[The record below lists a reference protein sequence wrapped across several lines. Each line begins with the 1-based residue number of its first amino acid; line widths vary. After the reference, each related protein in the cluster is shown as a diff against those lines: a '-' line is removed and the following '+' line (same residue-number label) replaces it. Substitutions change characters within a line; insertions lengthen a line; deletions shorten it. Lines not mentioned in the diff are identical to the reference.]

1 MTDYESRTRTWMGG
15 LALAALAL
23 GAPYVLPGS
32 ILFASPVPLPVPTP
46 EPELDGFVASLEGG
60 WIGNDNETPFGKMPF
75 AALFEWQDDGSLRSR
90 SSLNRDTY
98 IDLRFEKDDNGR
110 WLLHEEAAMEGLG
123 VQRYSLVPTQVKGE
137 SESRRWIW
145 ERDPDFLA
153 IDVGLSG
160 ETMSLDVVLRGRPH
174 VAFRLDRQPRE
185 AWAEIKQ
192 RMLARAKLSPE
203 EGDSIAEV
211 VSSPPPHLAAAS
223 AERAP
228 SEDDPIELARLA
240 VAEAPQEANAHL
252 ALGRALGRA
261 IRENPADGPRYAFE
275 MLSSLQAAVALDPGL
290 AAAYHHLV
298 GYYLNAPPIAGGSVD
313 KAEEAALALSEL
325 DPQKGEK
332 LLEQVV
338 AHRQKHAPSGG
349 SR

>member
-1 MTDYESRTRTWMGG
+1 MINHQSSTRTWIGR
-15 LALAALAL
+15 LLLAAVAL
-23 GAPYVLPGS
+23 TAPYALPGAT
-32 ILFASPVPLPVPTP
+32 LMAASPPAPAP
-46 EPELDGFVASLEGG
+46 ETAVDGFIASLEGG
-60 WIGNDNETPFGKMPF
+60 WVGDDNDTPFGKMPF
-75 AALFEWQDDGSLRSR
+75 AVLFEWTEDGRLHSR

-110 WLLHEEAAMEGLG
+110 WLLHEEAAMEELG
-123 VQRYSLVPTQVKGE
+123 VQRYSLVPAPVNGD

-145 ERDPDFLA
+145 EQDPDFLT

-160 ETMSLDVVLRGRPH
+160 KTMSLDVVLRGKPH
-174 VAFRLDRQPRE
+174 VAFRLDKQPRE
-185 AWAEIKQ
+185 AWAEIK
-192 RMLARAKLSPE
+192 RRILARAELSPT

-211 VSSPPPHLAAAS
+211 VSSPPPHLATAS
-223 AERAP
+223 AEETPFESA
-228 SEDDPIELARLA
+228 DDPIELARLA
-240 VAEAPQEANAHL
+240 VAESPQEANARL
-252 ALGRALGRA
+252 ALGRALGQA

-290 AAAYHHLV
+290 AEAYHYLV
-298 GYYLNAPPIAGGSVD
+298 GYYLTAPPIAGGSVD
-313 KAEEAALALSEL
+313 KAEEAARALSEL
-325 DPQKGEK
+325 DPQGGEK